1 MMRIIRLLRVFWIT
15 LSLALARHYRLL
27 IVGTVII
34 TLTVFFLKQRQVW
47 IRRGPQLYH
56 LGIVSDM
63 QPGDRL
69 PPEIEKLISR
79 GLTKLDEEGLPQPAM
94 ALAWQVN
101 ETGDEYVFE
110 TRDQLVWTDGS
121 PFASSDVKLEI
132 PGVTVS
138 FEGVNKLRFS
148 LKNPY
153 SPFPSILSQPLI
165 KEELVGFGPYRVV
178 SHKKSNGIF
187 VFIVL
192 EGSNARFK
200 IKFYPNE
207 DLAKIALKLGEVDA
221 LIGIRN
227 PEELMNWSRITP
239 ISYFPHNRFVAI
251 FYNNQDEFL
260 SDKEVRQALT
270 YAVPKEFPGKRI
282 DGPVDPNS
290 WAYHHQLK
298 RYEYDLERAQ
308 TLLGNPDSTE
318 LTLTTLPLYEELGQK
333 IIQSWQALGLDV
345 KLRVLPGLTEMK
357 EFQALLIG
365 QKTPGDPDQYS
376 LWHSTQET
384 NIARYQSPKVDKIL
398 EDARKTL
405 SLEERKQLYFE
416 FQEQLV
422 SDVPAA
428 FLYQPEE
435 YLLFTDRAKTREVQQ
450 LVGDIIS

>member
-1 MMRIIRLLRVFWIT
+1 MRIVQLLRVFWLT
-15 LSLALARHYRLL
+15 LKLALARYYRAL
-27 IVGTVII
+27 VGGVVII
-34 TLTVFFLKQRQVW
+34 VLGVVFLKQGQNW
-47 IRRGPQLYH
+47 IRGGPHVYH
-56 LGIVSDM
+56 IGIVSDM

-79 GLTKLDEEGLPQPAM
+79 GLTKLNEKGLPQPAL
-94 ALAWQVN
+94 ASAWQVN
-101 ETGDEYVFE
+101 EVGDEYVFE
-110 TRDQLVWTDGS
+110 TRDKLIWTDGS
-121 PFASSDVKLEI
+121 PFAPSDVKLEI

-138 FEGVNKLRFS
+138 FEGRNKLRFS

-165 KEELVGFGPYRVV
+165 KKELVGFGPYRVV
-178 SHKKSNGIF
+178 GHKKSNGIF
-187 VFIVL
+187 VFIML

-207 DLAKIALKLGEVDA
+207 DLAKTALKLGEVDA

-227 PEELMNWSRITP
+227 PGELMNWSRVTP
-239 ISYFPHNRFVAI
+239 ISHFPHNRFVAV

-270 YAVPKEFPGKRI
+270 YAIPREFPGKRI
-282 DGPVDPNS
+282 DGPIDPKS

-298 RYEYDLERAQ
+298 RYDYDLERAQ
-308 TLLGNPDSTE
+308 TLLGNPGPAK
-318 LTLTTLPLYEELGQK
+318 LTLTTLPLYEELAQK
-333 IIQSWQALGLDV
+333 IVQSWQALGLDA
-345 KLRVLPGLTEMK
+345 KLRVLPGLSEAEK
-357 EFQALLIG
+357 FQALLIG

-384 NIARYQSPKVDKIL
+384 NIAGYQSPKVDKIL
-398 EDARKTL
+398 EDARRTL
-405 SLEERKQLYFE
+405 NHEERQQLYLE

-435 YLLFTDRAKTREVQQ
+435 YVLFTDRAKTREVQQ
-450 LVGDIIS
+450 LIGDIIS